1 MWMDNTSYFCN
12 LIALFKFQVLS
23 TNNLMLSHKTAA
35 DRKKKCFVAFKS
47 LERLWIHYLT
57 IFLEKTTKKEFK

>member
-1 MWMDNTSYFCN
+1 M
-12 LIALFKFQVLS
+12 FQVLS